1 MNKKILALALP
12 NIITNITIPLL
23 GMVDLG
29 LMGHLG
35 SQVYIG
41 AIALGTMIFNFI
53 FWGFGFLRMG
63 TSGFTA
69 QAYGGRDL
77 KEASHVLV
85 RSVFVAVAGGA
96 LLILFQWPVEK
107 LAFWLVKG
115 SPEVEQLAKQYFRI
129 RVWAAPATLAMYA
142 LTGWFIGMQNARTPM
157 ILAIS
162 VNVLNILFSLGF
174 IKLLGMTSDGIAL
187 ANVLSQ
193 CTAVLI
199 SVFFLLPYFS
209 KLKQHL
215 TLREA
220 LRWEAMKHFI
230 SVNKD
235 IFIRTLCLIFTLS
248 FFTTQ
253 SAGEGDT
260 MLAVNTL
267 LFMFFYFFSYF
278 IDGFAYAAEAL
289 TGRYIGARD
298 RVNLRKAVRILFVWG
313 ISLATMFTIIYA
325 AWGRGLVALLT
336 NNTEVLFA
344 SIPYLFWIALIPLI
358 TFSAFIWDGIYVGAT
373 ASVAMRNS
381 MVIITLAIFLP
392 AYYLL
397 RGPLGNN
404 GLWLAIMLFMAA
416 RGVFLTF
423 LSRKHIYSVTLF
435 LHHKDTKTR

>member
-1 MNKKILALALP
+1 MNKKILALAIP
-12 NIITNITIPLL
+12 NIVTNITIPLL

-41 AIALGTMIFNFI
+41 AIALGTMIFNII

-77 KEASHVLV
+77 KEAAQVLV
-85 RSVFVAVAGGA
+85 RSVFVAVTGGA
-96 LLILFQWPVEK
+96 LLILLQWPNAK
-107 LAFWLVKG
+107 MAFWLVNG
-115 SPEVEQLAKQYFRI
+115 SPEVEQLARQYFRI
-129 RVWAAPATLAMYA
+129 RVWAAPATLMMYA

-174 IKLLGMTSDGIAL
+174 IRFLGMTSDGIAL

-193 CTAVLI
+193 CTAILI
-199 SVFFLLPYFS
+199 SIFFLMPYYS

-215 TLREA
+215 NLREA
-220 LRWEAMKHFI
+220 MRWEAMRRFI

-289 TGRYIGARD
+289 TGRYIGAKD
-298 RVNLRKAVRILFVWG
+298 TANLKRAVRILFIWG
-313 ISLATMFTIIYA
+313 
-325 AWGRGLVALLT
+325 VALAGVFTVIYGACGKWLVSLLT
-336 NNTEVLFA
+336 DNPEVLNGA
-344 SIPYLFWIALIPLI
+344 LPYLFWIALIPFI

-373 ASVAMRNS
+373 ASVAMRDS
-381 MVIITLAIFLP
+381 MVVITLLVFLP

-397 RGPLGNN
+397 RTPLANN

-416 RGVFLTF
+416 RGVFLT
-423 LSRKHIYSVTLF
+423 LMSGKHIFTC
-435 LHHKDTKTR
+435 TR

>member
-1 MNKKILALALP
+1 MNKKILLLSIP

-35 SQVYIG
+35 SQIYIG

-77 KEASHVLV
+77 REA
-85 RSVFVAVAGGA
+85 A
-96 LLILFQWPVEK
+96 
-107 LAFWLVKG
+107 
-115 SPEVEQLAKQYFRI
+115 QYFRI
-129 RVWAAPATLAMYA
+129 RVWAAPATLVMYA

-174 IKLLGMTSDGIAL
+174 IHLAGMTSDGIAL

-193 CTAVLI
+193 CTAILLSI
-199 SVFFLLPYFS
+199 FFLRGYYG

-215 TLREA
+215 NFREA
-220 LRWEAMKHFI
+220 LRWEAMKRFI

-235 IFIRTLCLIFTLS
+235 IFIRTLCLIFVLS

-253 SAGEGDT
+253 SANSGDT

-267 LFMFFYFFSYF
+267 LFQFFFFFSYF

-289 TGRYIGARD
+289 TGRYIGAGD
-298 RVNLRKAVRILFVWG
+298 KPALRKAVRILFIWG
-313 ISLATMFTIIYA
+313 ISLAGVFTVIYA
-325 AWGRGLVALLT
+325 AGGRWLVALLT
-336 NNTEVLFA
+336 NNPEVLTA
-344 SIPYLFWIALIPLI
+344 SLPYLFWIALIPLV
-358 TFSAFIWDGIYVGAT
+358 TFSAFLWDGIYVGAT
-373 ASVAMRNS
+373 ASAPMRNS
-381 MVIITLAIFLP
+381 MVVITVAIFLP

-397 RGPLGNN
+397 SGPLGNN
-404 GLWLAIMLFMAA
+404 GLWLAMMLFMFA
-416 RGVFLTF
+416 RGLF
-423 LSRKHIYSVTLF
+423 LSLLARKHIFGDSL
-435 LHHKDTKTR
+435 TR

>member
-1 MNKKILALALP
+1 MNKKILLLSIP

-35 SQVYIG
+35 SQIYIG

-77 KEASHVLV
+77 KEAAQVLV
-85 RSVFVAVAGGA
+85 RSVVVGVAGGV
-96 LLILFQWPVEK
+96 LLILLQGPIAW
-107 LAFWLVKG
+107 LAFRLVNG
-115 SPEVEQLAKQYFRI
+115 SPEVEQLAAQYFRI
-129 RVWAAPATLAMYA
+129 RVWAAPATLVMYA

-174 IKLLGMTSDGIAL
+174 IHLAGMTSDGIAL

-193 CTAVLI
+193 CTAIVLSI
-199 SVFFLLPYFS
+199 FFLRSYYG

-215 TLREA
+215 NFREA
-220 LRWEAMKHFI
+220 LRWEAMKRFI

-235 IFIRTLCLIFTLS
+235 ILIRTLCLIFVLS

-253 SAGEGDT
+253 SASSGDT
-260 MLAVNTL
+260 VLAVNTL
-267 LFMFFYFFSYF
+267 LFQFFFFFSYF

-289 TGRYIGARD
+289 TGRFIGAGD
-298 RVNLRKAVRILFVWG
+298 KPALRKAVRILFIWG
-313 ISLATMFTIIYA
+313 SSLALVFTAIY
-325 AWGRGLVALLT
+325 GFGGKALLQLLT
-336 NNTEVLFA
+336 DQPAIIDA
-344 SIPYLFWIALIPLI
+344 SLPYLFWIALIPLV
-358 TFSAFIWDGIYVGAT
+358 TFSAFLWDGIYVGAT
-373 ASVAMRNS
+373 ASAPMRNS
-381 MVIITLAIFLP
+381 MVVITVVIFLP

-397 RGPLGNN
+397 SGPLGNN
-404 GLWLAIMLFMAA
+404 GLWLAMMGFMAA
-416 RGVFLTF
+416 RG
-423 LSRKHIYSVTLF
+423 LF
-435 LHHKDTKTR
+435 LWLLSGRSIFRQRVTR